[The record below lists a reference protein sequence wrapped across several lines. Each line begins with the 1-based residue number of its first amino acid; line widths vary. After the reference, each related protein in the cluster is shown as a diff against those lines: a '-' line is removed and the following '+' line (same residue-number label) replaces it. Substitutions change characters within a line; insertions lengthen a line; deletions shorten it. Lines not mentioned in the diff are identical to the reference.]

1 MWKALK
7 HLWKLPLESAVT
19 KMGGYDRGRGSD
31 APEVRLLGELQV
43 LRSGRARALPPSR
56 KTRALLA
63 YLVATGEPHRRER
76 LCDLLWDGPDDP
88 RAELR
93 WSLSKIRPLLD
104 SAEFVRL
111 RTDRERVLFE
121 PAGSDIDLLRLYA
134 LLGSDPRRAP
144 IAAVS
149 EAVGLFRGEFL
160 DGLDLPGCYRFQA
173 WCLAERDTLST
184 VRLVAL
190 ETLIERLDEQ
200 PDQALAHARALIA
213 ADPLSATG
221 HAAVVRL
228 LGKLGRRRE
237 ALAQY
242 ERASH
247 VLQAELGVRAS
258 DVLEQARRSLSPAP
272 SFRSAATYVADPGPS
287 STSPRAPHCA
297 EAPIHSLSGPERRNE
312 AGARQVPLVGRE
324 TECGVM
330 GALVTD
336 AVAARSW
343 RVLVLL
349 GEPGIGK
356 SRLLRQLS
364 EQATAAAGRVLSG
377 RGFEAEAARPYG
389 PWTDALRSIASD
401 EVPPGLRP
409 DLALLQPAFGPAPAE
424 TPADRSRLF
433 DAVAGSLRHLAGR
446 HPTVLLLDDLQWF
459 DDASAALLHY
469 VLRSFPARTPL
480 LFACAARSGEIEDNP
495 PISQLL
501 QALARDQRRLDISL
515 GPLSEGETAEL
526 VQAIDPALDAGRI
539 FAESEGSPLLA
550 LELARSLGREEGAPA
565 PSLEAM
571 IASQLSRLSPR
582 ARDLLVW
589 AAALGRSFEPDL
601 LGRTADTSA
610 PMLASALE
618 ELERRGILR
627 AVGADNYD
635 FTHDLVRQAVY
646 QTISQPRRRLVHRH
660 IAHVLSASL
669 DSEPTSAGALAR
681 HATQGGN
688 DALAVHACRI
698 AGERC
703 IRVFANA
710 EAVGFADRGLLHL
723 DRLPDGPDPREARI
737 DLLRLKLL
745 AGGPR
750 LRRSPQLGAAVA
762 RATAAAEQAGLAA
775 AAAIGHYLLSVVHQ
789 EAGDTDRAR
798 DSTFRAA
805 EAGRAAGDRAV
816 RARQLANTARCLV
829 DLETE
834 VQHARELSAE
844 AEQLAEPLGLEFCDL
859 RWVRG
864 LLARWEGVLDEATPP
879 IRHALDLARYE
890 QDRRREHWCLTSLA
904 VTEFER
910 KRFPA
915 VLALCRELSEVG
927 TKLGHEEIAFSGVLE
942 ALAEFSM
949 GIADAEARLA
959 RALDQMRVVDDKAGL
974 AYALNA
980 ASSIYLRSGRHKE
993 AGDCAWQAL
1002 TAARAV
1008 RRESDEAIARAL
1020 LVRSDPARAPEAA
1033 QEMAEL
1039 INLAGQP
1046 DRVGARARTAVIE
1059 AATACGMP
1067 IPTLVP
1073 M

>member
-1 MWKALK
+1 M
-7 HLWKLPLESAVT
+7 T
-19 KMGGYDRGRGSD
+19 MGGHDRGSARG
-31 APEVRLLGELQV
+31 PPQVRLLGELQI
-43 LRSGRARALPPSR
+43 LRGGRACALPPSR

-104 SAEFVRL
+104 AADLVRL
-111 RTDRERVLFE
+111 RTDRERVFFE
-121 PAGSDIDLLRLYA
+121 RAGAGIDLLRLRD
-134 LLGSDPRRAP
+134 LLGDDPRRAP
-144 IAAVS
+144 TAALS
-149 EAVGLFRGEFL
+149 EAIGLFRGEFL

-173 WCLAERDTLST
+173 WCLAERDALST

-213 ADPLSATG
+213 ADPLSANG

-242 ERASH
+242 ERASR
-247 VLQAELGVRAS
+247 VLQAELGVHAS
-258 DVLEQARRSLSPAP
+258 DVLDQARRSLLSAP
-272 SFRSAATYVADPGPS
+272 SFRSAATDVVEPGPS
-287 STSPRAPHCA
+287 STSPQAPHCT
-297 EAPIHSLSGPERRNE
+297 EAPVHGLSAAEHRNE

-324 TECGVM
+324 TECRVM
-330 GALVTD
+330 GALVKD

-389 PWTDALRSIASD
+389 PWTDALRNIAPD
-401 EVPPGLRP
+401 EVPADLRS

-424 TPADRSRLF
+424 SPADRSRLF
-433 DAVAGSLRHLAGR
+433 DAVAGLLRHLAGR
-446 HPTVLLLDDLQWF
+446 HPTVLLLDDLHWF
-459 DDASAALLHY
+459 DEASAALLHY

-480 LFACAARSGEIEDNP
+480 LFACAARIGEIDDNP

-501 QALARDQRRLDISL
+501 QALTRDQRRLDISL
-515 GPLSEGETAEL
+515 GPLSEGATAEL
-526 VQAIDPALDAGRI
+526 VQAIDPALDARRI

-550 LELARSLGREEGAPA
+550 QELARSLGREEGAPA

-571 IASQLSRLSPR
+571 IAGQLSRLSLR

-589 AAALGRSFEPDL
+589 AAALGRSFAPDL
-601 LGRTADTSA
+601 LGRTADISA

-627 AVGADNYD
+627 AVGADSYD

-646 QTISQPRRRLVHRH
+646 QAISQPRRRLVHRH
-660 IAHVLSASL
+660 IAHLLSPGL
-669 DSEPTSAGALAR
+669 DSEPASAGALAR
-681 HATQGGN
+681 HAALCGDDT
-688 DALAVHACRI
+688 LAVRACRV

-703 IRVFANA
+703 IRIFANA
-710 EAVGFADRGLLHL
+710 EAGGFADRGLLHL
-723 DRLPDGPDPREARI
+723 DRLPDGPDAREARI
-737 DLLRLKLL
+737 DLLRVKLL
-745 AGGPR
+745 AGGPT
-750 LRRSPQLGAAVA
+750 LRRSPDLGALVA

-775 AAAIGHYLLSVVHQ
+775 AAAVGHYLLSVVHQ

-805 EAGRAAGDRAV
+805 QAGRAAGDQAV

-834 VQHARELSAE
+834 VPHARALSAE
-844 AEQLAEPLGLEFCDL
+844 ADLLAKPLGLEFCDL
-859 RWVRG
+859 RWVHG
-864 LLARWEGVLDEATPP
+864 LLARWEGALDEAVPP
-879 IRHALDLARYE
+879 IRHALDLARQE

-904 VTEFER
+904 VAEFER

-915 VLALCRELSEVG
+915 VAALCRELGEVG
-927 TKLGHEEIAFSGVLE
+927 AKLDDEEIAFAGVLE
-942 ALAEFSM
+942 ALAEFHA
-949 GIADAEARLA
+949 GAPDAEARLS
-959 RALDQMRVVDDKAGL
+959 RSLDRLRVEDDKAGL

-980 ASSIYLRSGRHKE
+980 AASIYLRSERYRE
-993 AGDCAWQAL
+993 AGDCAQQAL

-1008 RRESDEAIARAL
+1008 RRETDEAIARAL
-1020 LVRSDPARAPEAA
+1020 LIRSDPARGPEAS
-1033 QEMAEL
+1033 EEIAEL
-1039 INLAGQP
+1039 IGLVGQP
-1046 DRVGARARTAVIE
+1046 DRVGARARKAVQE
-1059 AATACGMP
+1059 AAAACGLP
-1067 IPTLVP
+1067 VPTLAP
-1073 M
+1073 TSLAQDA